1 MPSFLSIVHVK
12 NRFSGPCTAAFLLLM
27 SVQKLGYWCQIVPI
41 DPCLFLFWTKH
52 QRHLCFYLLAL
63 SPQSGWHEM
72 ESPMTELISNFSNL
86 ITKDKH
92 SHIRAGYNQ
101 MTVKLLWQW
110 EWAAESSDCTFVTFS
125 SFCGFDLTE
134 QLLKE
139 LFFHAWQFCFV
150 TILKFPVNRDIVIC
164 MNPFQESEVWCF
176 IAGIV
181 FYCIV
186 LASVIIHLSKEIVN
200 GMLPCCQ
207 S

>member
-1 MPSFLSIVHVK
+1 M
-12 NRFSGPCTAAFLLLM
+12 LLYTN
-27 SVQKLGYWCQIVPI
+27 SV
-41 DPCLFLFWTKH
+41 
-52 QRHLCFYLLAL
+52 
-63 SPQSGWHEM
+63 SPVTMAWDGKSDDR
-72 ESPMTELISNFSNL
+72 TDL
-86 ITKDKH
+86 
-92 SHIRAGYNQ
+92 
-101 MTVKLLWQW
+101 KLLKSYIKIIHILTSGQDTIRSFWSPW
-110 EWAAESSDCTFVTFS
+110 DNASELPRVLTLLFVTFN
-125 SFCGFDLTE
+125 SFCVFDLTE

-176 IAGIV
+176 IAGAV

-200 GMLPCCQ
+200 GMLCCCQ

>member
-1 MPSFLSIVHVK
+1 MRWKVRWQNWSQASKVL
-12 NRFSGPCTAAFLLLM
+12 
-27 SVQKLGYWCQIVPI
+27 
-41 DPCLFLFWTKH
+41 H
-52 QRHLCFYLLAL
+52 QNN
-63 SPQSGWHEM
+63 
-72 ESPMTELISNFSNL
+72 T
-86 ITKDKH
+86 H
-92 SHIRAGYNQ
+92 SSTRAGSNQ
-101 MTVKLLWQW
+101 MILKSLIQCMWTAK
-110 EWAAESSDCTFVTFS
+110 SSNYTFVTFN
-125 SFCGFDLTE
+125 SFCVFDLTE

-200 GMLPCCQ
+200 GMLCSCQ